1 MNGPV
6 VDSASSLPTGPPGPE
21 RDQNPDPAGNGIAAI
36 GLRRSFGE
44 VLAVAEVTFTAPVG
58 AITALVGPNGSG
70 KTTLLLIL
78 AGLLRPDSGRATLAG
93 YDVVTD
99 NAAVRGSVG
108 WMPDVFG
115 TWDALTCRE
124 ILTIFGQAYGMGKQE
139 VRSRAQELLERLY
152 LTEFA
157 DRPARVLSRGQKQ
170 RLGLARALIHDP
182 AVLLL
187 DEPASGLDPRSRV
200 ELRNTLRELANA
212 GKTVLVSSH
221 VLSELE
227 EVYDHAVF
235 LSKGRT
241 VDTAL
246 TADQP
251 NRSWKVAALDP
262 TALRAFLTQAGIP
275 HTTGNDWGGEISVNL
290 AGDAAAAELLRAAV
304 AAGVPVHTIA
314 PMAGQLETTYLSLN
328 EERV

>member
-6 VDSASSLPTGPPGPE
+6 VDSASSFPNGPPGSAREQDSIPT
-21 RDQNPDPAGNGIAAI
+21 GGGIQAI

-44 VLAVAEVTFTAPVG
+44 VLAVAEVTFTAPPAAV
-58 AITALVGPNGSG
+58 TALVGPNGSG

-93 YDVVTD
+93 HDVLTD
-99 NAAVRGSVG
+99 NVAVRGSVG

-124 ILTIFGQAYGMGKQE
+124 ILTIFGQAYGLDKQQ
-139 VRSRAQELLERLY
+139 VRGRAQELLERLY

-182 AVLLL
+182 QILLL

-200 ELRNTLRELANA
+200 ELRDTLRELANA

-241 VDTAL
+241 IDTAL
-246 TADQP
+246 AADQP
-251 NRSWKVAALDP
+251 QRSWKVAALDP
-262 TALRAFLTQAGIP
+262 AALRAFLIQAGIP
-275 HTTGNDWGGEISVNL
+275 HTVGDWGGEISVSL
-290 AGDAAAAELLRAAV
+290 TDDAAAAELLRAAV
-304 AAGVPVHTIA
+304 NAGVPVHTIA
-314 PMAGQLETTYLSLN
+314 PMTGQLEATYLSLD